1 MKAEFHIANRQR
13 LYAEMADGS
22 AAVFFSGHAPRQSA
36 DAYYTFFTNRNF
48 LYLTGIRFAGLVLL
62 AVKTGGA
69 VQETIYILPPDLLKE
84 RWTGRRPKADEV
96 LAQSGIS
103 DIRFVESF
111 EADLHKVLNSGSVT
125 RLYLDLY
132 RHTPDEVPDEAH
144 QLAHRVQA
152 GYPFVQ
158 VENILPA
165 LKRLR
170 TLKAPCEIDA
180 MRRAMTI
187 TREGILRMMRA
198 SRPGMY
204 EYEYK
209 AEFDYAL
216 TQAGVLAPAFHS
228 IISAGENN
236 FCIHYDSYMGQ
247 AKDGDMILN
256 DVGAQWDGECND
268 VSRGWPCNGK
278 FTKEQRA
285 LYECALKTS
294 DYMFSIIKPGMLMDD
309 VDKTAR
315 RYCYE
320 QLKKLGLLSSYDEIG
335 KYMWHG
341 GAHHVGYDVHDV
353 VDALG
358 KPIAPNM
365 VFCVDI
371 GIYVEDWGIGFRVE
385 DNCLV
390 TPSGCENLSASVPR
404 TIEDIEAV
412 MRK

>member
-22 AAVFFSGHAPRQSA
+22 AAVLFSGHAPRQSA

-69 VQETIYILPPDLLKE
+69 VQEMIYILPPDLLKE

-103 DIRFVESF
+103 DIRFVERF
-111 EADLHKVLNSGSVT
+111 EDDLHKVLNSGSVT

-132 RHTPDEVPDEAH
+132 RHTPDEAPDEAH

-180 MRRAMTI
+180 MRRAMTV

-198 SRPGMY
+198 SRPDMY
-204 EYEYK
+204 
-209 AEFDYAL
+209 
-216 TQAGVLAPAFHS
+216 
-228 IISAGENN
+228 
-236 FCIHYDSYMGQ
+236 
-247 AKDGDMILN
+247 
-256 DVGAQWDGECND
+256 
-268 VSRGWPCNGK
+268 
-278 FTKEQRA
+278 
-285 LYECALKTS
+285 
-294 DYMFSIIKPGMLMDD
+294 
-309 VDKTAR
+309 
-315 RYCYE
+315 
-320 QLKKLGLLSSYDEIG
+320 
-335 KYMWHG
+335 
-341 GAHHVGYDVHDV
+341 
-353 VDALG
+353 
-358 KPIAPNM
+358 
-365 VFCVDI
+365 
-371 GIYVEDWGIGFRVE
+371 
-385 DNCLV
+385 
-390 TPSGCENLSASVPR
+390 
-404 TIEDIEAV
+404 
-412 MRK
+412 

>member
-22 AAVFFSGHAPRQSA
+22 AAVLFSGHAPRQSA

-48 LYLTGIRFAGLVLL
+48 LYLTGIRFAGLALL

-69 VQETIYILPPDLLKE
+69 VQEMIYILPPDLLKE

-103 DIRFVESF
+103 DIRFVERF
-111 EADLHKVLNSGSVT
+111 EDDLHKVLNSGSVT

-132 RHTPDEVPDEAH
+132 RHTPDEAPDEAH

-180 MRRAMTI
+180 MRRAMTV

-278 FTKEQRA
+278 FSKEQRA
-285 LYECALKTS
+285 LYECALNTS
-294 DYMFSIIKPGMLMDD
+294 NYMFSIIKPGMLMGD

-358 KPIAPNM
+358 KPIRPNM

>member
-1 MKAEFHIANRQR
+1 MKAEFHMANRRR

-62 AVKTGGA
+62 AVKVGGA

-111 EADLHKVLNSGSVT
+111 EADLHKVLNSVSVT

-132 RHTPDEVPDEAH
+132 RHTPDEAPDEAH
-144 QLAHRVQA
+144 ALAHRVQA

-247 AKDGDMILN
+247 AQDGDMILN

-285 LYECALKTS
+285 LYECALNTS
-294 DYMFSIIKPGMLMDD
+294 NYMFSIIKPGMLMDD

-390 TPSGCENLSASVPR
+390 TPSGCENLSVSVPR
-404 TIEDIEAV
+404 TIEDIEEV